1 MLVFRAFSALLS
13 YPSEEMRQ
21 ALPEINDVILTA
33 QIVALRERQDLLDL
47 IDELQ
52 RDELLAAEE
61 RYVDLFDRGRALSLH
76 LFEHLHGE
84 SRDRGEAMV
93 ELKQIYERAGFEL
106 STRELPDYL
115 PVVLE
120 YLSCRDLAE
129 ARAMLADC
137 AHILTTIGRS
147 LVARRS
153 HYAAVLQ
160 ALIVIA
166 GESRIDVAKVPPVK
180 ERIERS
186 TATGSRNLHLPVPL
200 ALPHPLARQLLRPE
214 DWRCCPLIT

>member
-1 MLVFRAFSALLS
+1 MILFRALSALLS

-21 ALPEINDVILTA
+21 ALPAIADVIRSAPL
-33 QIVALRERQDLLDL
+33 VAPDQRGGLLDL
-47 IDELQ
+47 IDELGGL
-52 RDELLAAEE
+52 DLLTAEE

-93 ELKQIYERAGFEL
+93 ELRQLYEKAGFEL
-106 STRELPDYL
+106 SARELPDYL

-129 ARAMLADC
+129 AREMLADC
-137 AHILTTIGRS
+137 AHILATIGRS

-153 HYAAVLQ
+153 RYAAVLQ

-166 GESRIDVAKVPPVK
+166 GESPIDVAKVPPVSEK
-180 ERIERS
+180 TEALDRDWTEQP
-186 TATGSRNLHLPVPL
+186 AFAGAPGSAGQGDGTP
-200 ALPHPLARQLLRPE
+200 AA
-214 DWRCCPLIT
+214 

>member
-1 MLVFRAFSALLS
+1 MILFRALSALLS
-13 YPSEEMRQ
+13 YPSEEMRR
-21 ALPEINDVILTA
+21 ALPEIADVIRA
-33 QIVALRERQDLLDL
+33 APIVAPAERRGLLDL
-47 IDELQ
+47 IDELGHG
-52 RDELLAAEE
+52 DLLTAEE

-93 ELKQIYERAGFEL
+93 ELKQLYEKAGFEL
-106 STRELPDYL
+106 SARELPDYL

-129 ARAMLADC
+129 AREMLADC

-153 HYAAVLQ
+153 RYAAVLQ

-166 GESRIDVAKVPPVK
+166 GESPIDVAKVPPVK
-180 ERIERS
+180 ERTEVLDRDW
-186 TATGSRNLHLPVPL
+186 AEEPAFAGAPGSASRGSGTP
-200 ALPHPLARQLLRPE
+200 AA
-214 DWRCCPLIT
+214 

>member
-1 MLVFRAFSALLS
+1 MILFRALSALLS

-21 ALPEINDVILTA
+21 ALPDIADVVRNTPL
-33 QIVALRERQDLLDL
+33 VAPDQRRGLLNL
-47 IDELQ
+47 IDELGGL
-52 RDELLAAEE
+52 DLLTAEE

-93 ELKQIYERAGFEL
+93 ELRQLYEKAGFEL
-106 STRELPDYL
+106 SARELPDYL

-120 YLSCRDLAE
+120 YLSCRDLVE
-129 ARAMLADC
+129 AREMLADC

-166 GESRIDVAKVPPVK
+166 GESPIDVAKVPPVK
-180 ERIERS
+180 ERTEALDRDW
-186 TATGSRNLHLPVPL
+186 AEQPAFAGAPGSASQGGGTP
-200 ALPHPLARQLLRPE
+200 AA
-214 DWRCCPLIT
+214 